1 MPTGSIAAGL
11 ALGMTL
17 LSMPNGAWCADF
29 TRSTFGRLPD
39 GRTVEAIEL
48 RNSHGM
54 AVRIIALGAIVQSLA
69 VPDRDGRSADVVL
82 GYASAAE
89 YATNPQYFGVTVG
102 RFAGRLAKGRF
113 TLDGKTYQV
122 GINDEPN
129 SLHGGIKGFGKALW
143 TVDSVSRGAAAGV
156 TLSYTSRDGEEG
168 YPGTLQ
174 ATAAFRLTEQNELQ
188 IEYRATTDKPTI
200 VNMTNHSYFNLGGEG
215 TAGGVSRHLL
225 MLPAEQY
232 LPLDAAL
239 IPTGEIRA
247 VAGTAFDFRSPKP
260 MGRDIRNGRD
270 VQIMNGHGY
279 DHTWVVS
286 RIAAQT
292 PRLVARIED
301 PGSGRVLEILS
312 DQPGVHF
319 YSANSLDGT
328 IIGKSGHTYRQDD
341 GFAVEP
347 GRLDDTPNRPA
358 FGSARLAPGEVY
370 LNRIV
375 FRFSVAA
382 HP

>member
-347 GRLDDTPNRPA
+347 AT
-358 FGSARLAPGEVY
+358 
-370 LNRIV
+370 
-375 FRFSVAA
+375 
-382 HP
+382 